1 MAFAFTVIYAFSAL
15 TKMSPN
21 FYWLLL
27 GRVLGG
33 VSTSILFSTFESWYV
48 YEHSE
53 RHAFPADWIGITFS
67 LTTFWNGILAITAGI
82 ISNLLAEN
90 LGLGPVAPF
99 LAAVAPLIA
108 CGFLVVTTW
117 EENYGN
123 RKSHFAG
130 SCVEGLRI
138 IFADTKILL
147 LGMVQVQTS
156 DILILGLFLS
166 FVVPHR
172 VLHVYLCVPVDS
184 SPRYRNHS
192 LGDGLLLL
200 HGLHH
205 GRLVPLHHPFQPWLL

>member
-1 MAFAFTVIYAFSAL
+1 MAFAFTVIYALSAL

-99 LAAVAPLIA
+99 LAAVVPLIA

-130 SCVEGLRI
+130 SCVEGLMI

-147 LGMVQVQTS
+147 LGMVQVHRNEIGSRSQTFPFFCS
-156 DILILGLFLS
+156 PSQSPACISSFSCGLQS
-166 FVVPHR
+166 
-172 VLHVYLCVPVDS
+172 
-184 SPRYRNHS
+184 
-192 LGDGLLLL
+192 
-200 HGLHH
+200 
-205 GRLVPLHHPFQPWLL
+205 